1 MKNLHAPHTLHFL
14 SSGAAR
20 SKLAHWPP
28 PLHDEETKL
37 VAHAPEPKQPGPD
50 APRSGLRLTRS
61 AAGEFHD

>member
-14 SSGAAR
+14 SGSGAR

-37 VAHAPEPKQPGPD
+37 VARAPAPETPGEDQKPC
-50 APRSGLRLTRS
+50 GLRLTRS
-61 AAGEFHD
+61 GIGEFHD